1 MTLVWT
7 KDASG
12 DWYASGEGGRLYRYH
27 TLAGLHVGR
36 LPLIAM
42 ADPRSLDWDQIES
55 VAQAFEDEQARKAG
69 AA

>member
-7 KDASG
+7 KDPSG
-12 DWYASGEGGRLYRYH
+12 DWYAKGESGRLYRYH

-36 LPLIAM
+36 TPLIAN

-55 VAQAFEDEQARKAG
+55 VAQAHEDAQPKD

>member
-12 DWYASGEGGRLYRYH
+12 DWYAQGEGGRLYRYH
-27 TLAGLHVGR
+27 TLAGLRVGSR
-36 LPLIAM
+36 LLIAM
-42 ADPRSLDWDQIES
+42 ADPRSLDWDQIEI
-55 VAQAFEDEQARKAG
+55 VAQAYEDEQERSAG